1 VPARLLMM
9 GIGTRRLQPQP
20 DGHPGSRGRAPGL
33 VMARLSSH
41 RGMEPGLGQVSCAGV
56 DQFVPWG
63 RAERA
68 GPGRVERPGGKT
80 ASPGPAPG
88 GSGSALTAG
97 ATSGRAD
104 AIRGEPRSSP
114 ASALPGITRLRSGH
128 AAALVELSPVAVP
141 DSGFGAG
148 DISNAGSKV
157 LAVSIA
163 SAAGTGYPS
172 PAIYLDRSLT
182 NLGGL

>member
-1 VPARLLMM
+1 MIASAVATESSLRRSGHLARQRSDRVVEGGGLA
-9 GIGTRRLQPQP
+9 
-20 DGHPGSRGRAPGL
+20 HGL
-33 VMARLSSH
+33 VRSAVPVFAGPF
-41 RGMEPGLGQVSCAGV
+41 RG
-56 DQFVPWG
+56 
-63 RAERA
+63 ERA

-80 ASPGPAPG
+80 ASPGPASG

-114 ASALPGITRLRSGH
+114 AYALPGLTRLRSGH

-148 DISNAGSKV
+148 DVSNAGSKV
-157 LAVSIA
+157 LAVSLA
-163 SAAGTGYPS
+163 SAAGMGYPS
-172 PAIYLDRSLT
+172 RAIYLDRSLT